1 MQHVNYTDAR
11 QHLADLMQQLM
22 MIVRQSWLRVRVLK
36 AW

>member
-11 QHLADLMQQLM
+11 QHLADLMQQANDDRAPIL
-22 MIVRQSWLRVRVLK
+22 VTRKGAK